1 MSESEGKMMEK
12 DLELRNFKRRYE
24 TLEEINKNME
34 KRLARVEEEVRDKQ
48 RQVMDKVQKEI
59 DESKK
64 KVKDLEATATSHLDV
79 IYMIGQHF
87 PATNDIISQYLIN
100 NEIGKQDA
108 TVKK

>member
-48 RQVMDKVQKEI
+48 RQIMDKVQKEI

-64 KVKDLEATATSHLDV
+64 KSERFGSNCDQPFGCHLYDWTTFS
-79 IYMIGQHF
+79 GH
-87 PATNDIISQYLIN
+87 
-100 NEIGKQDA
+100 
-108 TVKK
+108 